1 MNITTQG
8 YNVPKISFGT
18 SITPSISTV
27 IGTKDEFQQL
37 YNMCE
42 ASGIAIVDAII
53 SNNRMQGAMF
63 GHCDG
68 VGIELATVT
77 NQYNVSQF
85 VSAHVELNEDDEC
98 VVTVTII
105 PLS

>member
-8 YNVPKISFGT
+8 YNVPKIYFGT
-18 SITPSISTV
+18 SITPSTTTV
-27 IGTKDEFQQL
+27 VGTKSEFMQL

-42 ASGIAIVDAII
+42 ASGIAIVNAII

-68 VGIELATVT
+68 VGIELSTVT
-77 NQYNVSQF
+77 NQYNVPQF
-85 VSAHVELNEDDEC
+85 ISAYVELNEDDEC

>member
-18 SITPSISTV
+18 SITPSTSTV

-42 ASGIAIVDAII
+42 ASGIAIVDATI
-53 SNNRMQGAMF
+53 SG
-63 GHCDG
+63 
-68 VGIELATVT
+68 
-77 NQYNVSQF
+77 SK
-85 VSAHVELNEDDEC
+85 
-98 VVTVTII
+98 
-105 PLS
+105 